1 MSDKYSLLN
10 KRQIELERIS
20 KSAQN
25 ESSEQKERDSQE
37 YQSNLTSLRKLK
49 RQIQKVSIIYTSPR
63 ILYKIHLLYHYLK
76 YFYPIGKTHCSVFY
90 CHPDSL
96 CNSNIENIL
105 LGKLILCLI

>member
-49 RQIQKVSIIYTSPR
+49 R
-63 ILYKIHLLYHYLK
+63 
-76 YFYPIGKTHCSVFY
+76 
-90 CHPDSL
+90 
-96 CNSNIENIL
+96 
-105 LGKLILCLI
+105 